1 MLRWLW
7 HNWDNCDKAWKH
19 LLKISDAIDR
29 ELFFNST
36 IMSVGNGR
44 NTPFWKARWPGG
56 EAPKNLA
63 LNLFKVARFKKRY
76 VYSELKNNSWIR
88 NLLAID
94 STKLLEEFTLLF
106 MALSEVALSEVQDQI
121 TWKWTENGC

>member
-1 MLRWLW
+1 
-7 HNWDNCDKAWKH
+7 
-19 LLKISDAIDR
+19 
-29 ELFFNST
+29 
-36 IMSVGNGR
+36 MSVGNGR
-44 NTPFWKARWPGG
+44 NTPFWKARWPDG

-106 MALSEVALSEVQDQI
+106 MALSEVPLSEVQDQI